1 LPEVY
6 RRVKHF
12 KGEPYDV
19 EIANPAYP
27 AELRERCVRLF
38 RENRVNYFSDSAAY
52 KAIAPKLGFVAQI
65 SIIWDSR
72 HESSVI
78 AGVYGQ
84 LDTYDV
90 QDPELG
96 RV

>member
-1 LPEVY
+1 LANLYVQHAYSEV
-6 RRVKHF
+6 
-12 KGEPYDV
+12 
-19 EIANPAYP
+19 
-27 AELRERCVRLF
+27 LSREALDPVT
-38 RENRVNYFSDSAAY
+38 REAV
-52 KAIAPKLGFVAQI
+52 AIASLMNFGNYTQPILEHINGFVAQI

-78 AGVYGQ
+78 AGVYEQ

>member
-1 LPEVY
+1 MAWLLQKPMT
-6 RRVKHF
+6 
-12 KGEPYDV
+12 
-19 EIANPAYP
+19 N
-27 AELRERCVRLF
+27 RLEF
-38 RENRVNYFSDSAAY
+38 WKVFGFIRDDYWLCPR
-52 KAIAPKLGFVAQI
+52 IGFVAQI

-72 HESSVI
+72 HESRVI
-78 AGVYGQ
+78 VGVYEQ

>member
-1 LPEVY
+1 MKKYNKLMNE
-6 RRVKHF
+6 
-12 KGEPYDV
+12 
-19 EIANPAYP
+19 
-27 AELRERCVRLF
+27 
-38 RENRVNYFSDSAAY
+38 
-52 KAIAPKLGFVAQI
+52 LGFVAQI

-78 AGVYGQ
+78 AEAYEQ
-84 LDTYDV
+84 LGTYDV

>member
-1 LPEVY
+1 M
-6 RRVKHF
+6 
-12 KGEPYDV
+12 
-19 EIANPAYP
+19 
-27 AELRERCVRLF
+27 
-38 RENRVNYFSDSAAY
+38 
-52 KAIAPKLGFVAQI
+52 AIYGFVAQI

-72 HESSVI
+72 YESSVI

-84 LDTYDV
+84 LGTYDV

>member
-1 LPEVY
+1 MRHDYWLCP
-6 RRVKHF
+6 R
-12 KGEPYDV
+12 
-19 EIANPAYP
+19 I
-27 AELRERCVRLF
+27 
-38 RENRVNYFSDSAAY
+38 
-52 KAIAPKLGFVAQI
+52 GFVAQI

-90 QDPELG
+90 QDLELG

>member
-1 LPEVY
+1 MRKFDFFIHQPIFRECRRELPEVY

-38 RENRVNYFSDSAAY
+38 
-52 KAIAPKLGFVAQI
+52 
-65 SIIWDSR
+65 
-72 HESSVI
+72 
-78 AGVYGQ
+78 
-84 LDTYDV
+84 
-90 QDPELG
+90 
-96 RV
+96 